1 MLKKSEL
8 CSSKNLTA
16 ILTLTGLK
24 SGRNPS
30 NNKIMTWPKK
40 KNYLLDLVGSR
51 MCLGGLGLLPL

>member
-40 KNYLLDLVGSR
+40 KELFTRFGWL
-51 MCLGGLGLLPL
+51 